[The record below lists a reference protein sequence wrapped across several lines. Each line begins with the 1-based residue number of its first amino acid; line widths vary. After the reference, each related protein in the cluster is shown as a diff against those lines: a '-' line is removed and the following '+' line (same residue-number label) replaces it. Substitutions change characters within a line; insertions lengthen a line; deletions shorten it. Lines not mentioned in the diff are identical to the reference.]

1 MSQMTCWFSKAG
13 CKSLIQNCLSNLE
26 GVALQ
31 VELVDAQRIAEERAR
46 ELAVANSL
54 VAEKTREYAELQR
67 FVTESEQTAAG
78 MDEKFK
84 MQMLETRQERY
95 DMFTEDLGLALCQW
109 THSAGICGVFVCFI
123 SEYFIVLKLAC
134 CTNSSVLK
142 MCVL

>member
-1 MSQMTCWFSKAG
+1 MTCWFSKAG

-95 DMFTEDLGLALCQW
+95 DMFTQDPGLALCQW
-109 THSAGICGVFVCFI
+109 THLFCRHLRCFCVFFI
-123 SEYFIVLKLAC
+123 SGYVIVLKLAC